1 MPKHLIWYRETNIY
15 AGIQGSKSSSHYNK
29 TNATSARIP
38 PRSMNLD
45 DELAM
50 SRFEKMNEWYPG
62 CTICTNTNECT
73 ISTTTEHEAG
83 EWWHFNECCFD
94 LRAWISF
101 SKVFEKGF
109 LECNVLLHCYL
120 FLLGD
125 GISINAVGVFLVN
138 FGLKCKVMFCCGFT
152 ELWHF
157 NECWRIHEAV
167 LMQFCLQC
175 RF

>member
-1 MPKHLIWYRETNIY
+1 MIPRNKHLCWNSGFKVFVSLKQNKCHICQN
-15 AGIQGSKSSSHYNK
+15 SSQKHESWWWVSNEQVRK
-29 TNATSARIP
+29 R
-38 PRSMNLD
+38 
-45 DELAM
+45 
-50 SRFEKMNEWYPG
+50 NEWYPG

-125 GISINAVGVFLVN
+125 GISINAVGVFLVH